1 MLLFIGLIYGWSIFR
16 GPLGEVFTDWDKT
29 QLSLPFTLSIIF
41 FCVGGFVGGKLT
53 QRLRSGIVVL
63 ISAVFVFAG
72 FFLLSVVLN
81 KDNPSGSLIALDVLY
96 GVLVGFGVGISYN
109 AILSSVTP
117 WFPGQTGLAS
127 GVLLLGFGVGALVFA
142 GFVTM
147 LVGSVGIFKTFAV
160 LGVAVAAVLVIGSFI
175 IKKPDAAPAPDAA
188 SANATIDA
196 KAAAAGVADKAAVA
210 VRADER
216 ESASDGNGSV
226 AATAKAAPA
235 ADANAESVIK
245 KDYTLGETLRTSA
258 FWLLFVWNIAL
269 CAGGLLVIGSA
280 AQIAESFG
288 AIATLGLIVSVFN
301 GVGRPINGTLY
312 DKLGRAKA
320 MMFCNF
326 VMILAG
332 LLLFMA
338 ALTGNTIL
346 VFIGLPLVGI
356 SYGGSPALLSAS
368 TAGFFG
374 RKYFAVNFAA
384 GTFCLAPAAIIGPI
398 IAAKLQESS
407 GGAYNTTFVM
417 LLVLAVVSLAINIVL
432 TVTARKAKME

>member
-16 GPLGEVFTDWDKT
+16 GPLNEVFTGWDKT

-81 KDNPSGSLIALDVLY
+81 RDDPSGSLVALDVLY
-96 GVLVGFGVGISYN
+96 GVLVGFGVGVSYN

-142 GFVTM
+142 SFVTM
-147 LVGSVGIFKTFAV
+147 LVARMGIFSTFAV
-160 LGVAVAAVLVIGSFI
+160 LGIVVAAVLVAGSFF
-175 IKKPDAAPAPDAA
+175 IKKPEAAPVAPA
-188 SANATIDA
+188 SAT
-196 KAAAAGVADKAAVA
+196 KAAPGTVKAEAAAKSGG
-210 VRADER
+210 ET
-216 ESASDGNGSV
+216 V
-226 AATAKAAPA
+226 AAT
-235 ADANAESVIK
+235 VK
-245 KDYTLGETLRTSA
+245 KDYTLGETVRTPS

-288 AIATLGLIVSVFN
+288 ALATLGLIVSVFN

-312 DKLGRAKA
+312 DKLGRMKA
-320 MMFCNF
+320 MMFCNC

-332 LLLFMA
+332 VLLLLA
-338 ALTGNTIL
+338 AVTGSTAL

-374 RKYFAVNFAA
+374 RKYFSVNFAA

-417 LLVLAVVSLAINIVL
+417 LLVLAVVALVINVAL
-432 TVTARKAKME
+432 TASARKSKME

>member
-16 GPLGEVFTDWDKT
+16 GPLNEVFTDWDKT

-53 QRLRSGIVVL
+53 QRFKSRIAVL

-72 FFLLSVVLN
+72 FFLLSVALN
-81 KDNPSGSLIALDVLY
+81 KDNPSGSLVSLDVLY

-109 AILSSVTP
+109 SILSSVTP

-127 GVLLLGFGVGALVFA
+127 GILLLGFGIGALVFA
-142 GFVTM
+142 SFVTM
-147 LVGSVGIFKTFAV
+147 LVAQVGIFNTFAV
-160 LGVAVAAVLVIGSFI
+160 LGIVVAAVLVAGSFI
-175 IKKPDAAPAPDAA
+175 IKKPEAAPAP
-188 SANATIDA
+188 
-196 KAAAAGVADKAAVA
+196 
-210 VRADER
+210 
-216 ESASDGNGSV
+216 
-226 AATAKAAPA
+226 AATAAADGKADPGEGRTGSAATAQAAGAAPL
-235 ADANAESVIK
+235 K
-245 KDYTLGETLRTSA
+245 KDYPLGETVRTAA
-258 FWLLFVWNIAL
+258 FWLLFVWNIAI

-280 AQIAESFG
+280 AQIAEAFG
-288 AIATLGLIVSVFN
+288 AIGTLGLIVSVFN
-301 GVGRPINGTLY
+301 GLGRPINGAFY
-312 DKLGRAKA
+312 DKLGRMRA
-320 MMFCNF
+320 MIFCTC

-332 LLLFMA
+332 VMLLLA
-338 ALTGNTIL
+338 ALTGNAAF

-374 RKYFAVNFAA
+374 RKYFSVNFAT

-407 GGAYNTTFVM
+407 GGAYNTTFIM
-417 LLVLAVVSLAINIVL
+417 LLVLAVVALLLNVAL
-432 TVTARKAKME
+432 TAAARKARME